1 MNDKKIDE
9 VLRQVL
15 VADKEPE
22 RKLNEAIL
30 CRVEKMARKRK
41 PMCSK

>member
-1 MNDKKIDE
+1 MDYKKIDE
-9 VLRQVL
+9 ILRQVL

-30 CRVEKMARKRK
+30 SRVGENDKKKKMEQ
-41 PMCSK
+41 